1 MRLIPTLFAVVLL
14 VVSSVVPTAAQERPT
29 IAVYPTIATD
39 SAKAD
44 IERYN
49 IDIQEV
55 TRQVEEGIR
64 ATRRFAMFERSSEV
78 MQSSVLREQDFAQGG
93 HAIGDAAEFGK
104 LNNVQM
110 IVQPII
116 TSFSLSSTHEAI
128 EELPGKFRASHVGRL
143 TVTVKVLDT
152 SSGEIK
158 YQTTQDAG
166 FSQNGGV
173 ADTRVAGPGR
183 DAWGGMAKEAATK
196 VTNSVVGYVFPI
208 QVIKADGTDIFV
220 NRGEGGGIAAGETY
234 ELYSVGEAMID
245 PVTKEN
251 LGSSETRLG
260 RVKVVRVNPRFSV
273 VQAVGKFSTAPKPG
287 DILRKS
293 TK

>member
-1 MRLIPTLFAVVLL
+1 MRLIPSLFCLLIMVLVPRGPVV
-14 VVSSVVPTAAQERPT
+14 AQERPT
-29 IAVYPTIATD
+29 VAVYPTIAIGVAGAEVD
-39 SAKAD
+39 
-44 IERYN
+44 RYKV
-49 IDIQEV
+49 DLQEIS
-55 TRQVEEGIR
+55 RQIEEGIR
-64 ATRRFAMFERSSEV
+64 ATRRFTMFERSAAV
-78 MQSSVLREQDFAQGG
+78 MQGSVLREQDFAQGG
-93 HAIGDAAEFGK
+93 RALGDAAEFGK

-110 IVQPII
+110 VIQPII
-116 TSFSLSSTHEAI
+116 TSFSLNSTHEAI
-128 EELPGKFRASHVGRL
+128 EELPGKFRATHTGRL

-158 YQTTQDAG
+158 FQTTQNVG

-208 QVIKADGTDIFV
+208 QVIKADGPDIFV

-234 ELYSVGEAMID
+234 ALYSIGEAMID

-251 LGSSETRLG
+251 LGSSEMLLG

-273 VQAVGKFSTAPKPG
+273 VQAVGKISGAPKPG
-287 DILRKS
+287 DILRTS